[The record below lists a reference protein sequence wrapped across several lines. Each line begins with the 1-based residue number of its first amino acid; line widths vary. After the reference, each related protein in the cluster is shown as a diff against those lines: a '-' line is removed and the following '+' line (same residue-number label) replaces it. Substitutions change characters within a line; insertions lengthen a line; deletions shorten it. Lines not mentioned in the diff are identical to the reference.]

1 MLNGLF
7 LKASGL
13 QVDNVWLSFV
23 ITRIKLVIW
32 LCIHYYAPTFEIFL
46 LVSFVILSLN
56 RQSGE
61 NLVILTGR
69 PDCSLVVFRW
79 QKGKAEY
86 CASLAA
92 ADASLSN
99 PALGSSVAPTT
110 YDLFHT
116 LALNPLDA
124 ETCCVLGPH
133 GLRFYRLTDDQAL
146 LVRGVT
152 DQLTNRPQS
161 AANVLAAA
169 SSMVSGG
176 GGGMFTASGRVE
188 VTCAAWLRE
197 PADTALV
204 GASDGRLALYTA
216 GVFQCFL
223 PPCMA
228 NGVAVTSLVSLAC
241 GVVVGGSD
249 GGLRFLKLALPE
261 LGESPEVRGRG
272 SVFLCVYF
280 DFISAAC
287 FLVF

>member
-1 MLNGLF
+1 MLRSSRKFVSDTISISKFCILF
-7 LKASGL
+7 PNFLYSG
-13 QVDNVWLSFV
+13 Q
-23 ITRIKLVIW
+23 
-32 LCIHYYAPTFEIFL
+32 
-46 LVSFVILSLN
+46 
-56 RQSGE
+56 QSGE
-61 NLVILTGR
+61 NLIVLTGR

-92 ADASLSN
+92 ADASVSH
-99 PALGSSVAPTT
+99 PPLGDTSVGPTT

-124 ETCCVLGPH
+124 ETCCVLGPR
-133 GLRFYRLTDDQAL
+133 GLRFYRLTDDQAQ

-161 AANVLAAA
+161 AADALAAA
-169 SSMVSGG
+169 SSMTNGG
-176 GGGMFTASGRVE
+176 GGRAYTASGRIE

-204 GASDGRLALYTA
+204 GASDGRLAMYTA

-223 PPCMA
+223 PPCLA
-228 NGVAVTSLVSLAC
+228 HGVAVTSVVSLAC

-249 GGLRFLKLALPE
+249 GGLRFLKLALPG
-261 LGESPEVRGRG
+261 LGESPEVRQKGDL
-272 SVFLCVYF
+272 SSSYYV
-280 DFISAAC
+280 
-287 FLVF
+287 